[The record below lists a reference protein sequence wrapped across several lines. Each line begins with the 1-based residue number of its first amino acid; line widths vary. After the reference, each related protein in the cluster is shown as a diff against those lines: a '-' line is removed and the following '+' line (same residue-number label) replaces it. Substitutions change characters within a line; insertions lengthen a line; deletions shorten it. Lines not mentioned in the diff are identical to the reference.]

1 MIASFCVS
9 GSERGHGIDE
19 LALRYLGL
27 KKIPTKDLLG
37 RGKTEI
43 TMDMVPIERVAEY
56 ACEDADA
63 TLRLQAVLEK
73 ELDASESRRLFETL
87 EMPLVPVL
95 VAMEERGIR
104 IDLELLA
111 RLGKELQR
119 ELEGL
124 VFRIQELAG
133 ENVNVNSPKAL
144 GQVLFEKLRIHEQ
157 VGGGRKVK
165 RTTLGYA
172 TDAETLEERYGQ
184 VEIVKL
190 VLEYRELAKLHGTYV
205 EALPRYVHAETG
217 RIHCS
222 FSQVSAATGRLASS
236 EPNLQNI
243 PVRTARGRRLREAFV
258 PRAPDAHGPWLL
270 LAADYNQIELRVM
283 AHLSGDPHLVR
294 AFHEGEDVHAATAM
308 RLFGVLP
315 GLITREQRSQ
325 AKVINF
331 GLLYGMGPQRLARE
345 TGLALVEARAFIERY
360 FRTFPKVREWREG
373 LLARARET
381 GYVATLLGRRRR
393 MPELSSSDSR
403 AKSFAENAAVNTPVQ
418 GSAADLIKRAMIEVE
433 RRLAAEGLAARMLL
447 QVHDEL
453 VFEVPEREL
462 DATRELVRSVM
473 EHAPEL
479 AVPLK
484 VDFGAGANWLEA
496 H

>member
-1 MIASFCVS
+1 
-9 GSERGHGIDE
+9 
-19 LALRYLGL
+19 
-27 KKIPTKDLLG
+27 
-37 RGKTEI
+37 
-43 TMDMVPIERVAEY
+43 MVPIERVAEY

-63 TLRLQAVLEK
+63 TLRLRGVLEK
-73 ELDASESRRLFETL
+73 ELDATESRRLFETL

-104 IDLELLA
+104 VDLELLE
-111 RLGKELQR
+111 RLRKDLEKELQA
-119 ELEGL
+119 L
-124 VFRIQELAG
+124 VFKIQELAG

-157 VGGGRKVK
+157 VVGSQRVR
-165 RTTLGYA
+165 RTSLGYA
-172 TDAETLEERYGQ
+172 TDAETLEERYGD

-190 VLEYRELAKLHGTYV
+190 VLEYRELAKLQGTYV
-205 EALPRYVHAETG
+205 EALPRFVHPETG

-222 FSQVSAATGRLASS
+222 FSQVSAVTGRLASS
-236 EPNLQNI
+236 DPNLQNI
-243 PVRTARGRRLREAFV
+243 PVRTPRGRQLREAFL
-258 PRAPDAHGPWLL
+258 PPPPDERGSWVL
-270 LAADYNQIELRVM
+270 LAADYNQIELRLM
-283 AHLSGDPHLVR
+283 AHLSDDPHMCR
-294 AFHEGEDVHAATAM
+294 AFQQGEDVHAATAM

-315 GLITREQRSQ
+315 GMITREQRSQ

-331 GLLYGMGPQRLARE
+331 GLLYGMGPQRVARE
-345 TGLALVEARAFIERY
+345 TGLPLAEARAFIERY
-360 FRTFPKVREWREG
+360 FRTFPMVREWREG

-381 GYVATLLGRRRR
+381 GYVETLLGRRRR
-393 MPELSSSDSR
+393 MPELNASDPR
-403 AKSFAENAAVNTPVQ
+403 ARTFAENAAVNTPVQ
-418 GSAADLIKRAMIEVE
+418 GSAADLIKRAMLEVE
-433 RRLAAEGLAARMLL
+433 RRLAEEGLAARMLL

-462 DATRELVRSVM
+462 EATRGVVRAAM

-484 VDFGAGANWLEA
+484 VDFGAGASWLEA